1 MKIVIVGAG
10 RAGLEVALHLTRI
23 GHAVTVVDHD
33 ETVTRRASEQHG
45 LVALSGDATIAAVL
59 EEADIAQSDV
69 VVAMLRRDSDNL
81 AVALLARSAGV
92 DRVMVRMRDNAYRP
106 VYAAAGIDRV
116 LSETDL
122 ITGSVATAIE
132 HEAIRHAMLLGNGNA
147 IAFELTIPAGSPVAG
162 LTVMDAVKLPGFP
175 RSCVFAAL
183 YQADGGVESARG
195 AAVVQVGTTV
205 LMVSQMSD
213 IGTAVQTLTGVVS
226 PAR

>member
-23 GHAVTVVDHD
+23 GHAVTVIDQD
-33 ETVTRRASEQHG
+33 ERVTRLASEQYG
-45 LVALSGDATIAAVL
+45 LVALSGDATVAAVL
-59 EEADIAQSDV
+59 EQADIAKSDV

-81 AVALLARSAGV
+81 AVALLARAAGV
-92 DRVMVRMRDNAYRP
+92 ERVMVRMRDNAYRQ

-147 IAFELTIPAGSPVAG
+147 IAFELTIPPGSPVAG
-162 LTVMDAVKLPGFP
+162 LTVMEAVRLPGFP

-183 YQADGGVESARG
+183 YLADGGVQSARG
-195 AAVVQVGTTV
+195 SAVVQVGTTV
-205 LMVSQMSD
+205 LMVSATTD
-213 IGTAVQTLTGVVS
+213 VGTAVHTLTGVVS
-226 PAR
+226 APR